1 MSGTDTGESTKVEG
15 RSTKPPADQGSG
27 ARTPPKPTESQETM
41 TVAPSDAPGPLRGS
55 VPSQPNTVVEDVAF
69 ADTEADA
76 SALEDSGLLGGKY
89 RIERSLAAGGMGQVV
104 IAEHLDLGRRVA
116 IKLLRR
122 ELVRDS
128 KTAERFRQEA
138 KIVAKLKSPHVVR
151 VFDVGSLDD
160 GTPYIVMEFL
170 EGEPLNRFISRNAP
184 VPIEQAVEI
193 ILQAL
198 DGIAEAHSAG
208 VVHRDL
214 KPHNLFVTSRVD
226 GARVIKVLDF
236 GISKVATEISLIT
249 DASTGGI
256 TLPNEILGTPIYM
269 APEQVTN
276 SKDVDGRADLWSM
289 GVILRE
295 MITGKRLFQGA
306 SPSAVFANI
315 LRDPVPDLLTECS
328 SVPAGLDD
336 VLARIL
342 ARDRDQRFSTAK
354 DMATALLPF
363 APVHTPHSTPVL
375 PGNLPPPAG
384 SAAPRPSVGSIPP
397 PIHSTS
403 PPPRKRFWLFVAAWF
418 VAGALAAVWYSSSRK
433 PTPPHA
439 SRHPTPSCP
448 PKVVRGHRG
457 RLAPL
462 MGPTQIAASSRST

>member
-1 MSGTDTGESTKVEG
+1 
-15 RSTKPPADQGSG
+15 
-27 ARTPPKPTESQETM
+27 
-41 TVAPSDAPGPLRGS
+41 
-55 VPSQPNTVVEDVAF
+55 
-69 ADTEADA
+69 
-76 SALEDSGLLGGKY
+76 
-89 RIERSLAAGGMGQVV
+89 MGQVV

-122 ELVRDS
+122 ELVRDA

-170 EGEPLNRFISRNAP
+170 EGEPLNRFIARNAP
-184 VPIEQAVEI
+184 LPIEQAVEI

-198 DGIAEAHSAG
+198 DGIAEAHNAG

-214 KPHNLFVTSRVD
+214 KPHNLFVTTRID

-236 GISKVATEISLIT
+236 GISKVATELSRIT
-249 DASTGGI
+249 DASAAGI

-295 MITGKRLFQGA
+295 MITGKRLFQAA

-315 LRDPVPDLLTECS
+315 LRDPVPDLLTECE
-328 SVPAGLDD
+328 SVPAGLDE
-336 VLARIL
+336 VLARTL
-342 ARDRDQRFSTAK
+342 ARDRDLRFSSAK
-354 DMATALLPF
+354 DMAAALLPF
-363 APVHTPHSTPVL
+363 APVHGAHASLDAGLAGKLAAPCGS
-375 PGNLPPPAG
+375 GG
-384 SAAPRPSVGSIPP
+384 SATELARFGPAPRSRQTTGSKAILVVHRSLVPGRRARRGLVLVHQNADTRIATDEP
-397 PIHSTS
+397 HATRSFEDQLDAPAIRVSE
-403 PPPRKRFWLFVAAWF
+403 PRPKHHRVEPR
-418 VAGALAAVWYSSSRK
+418 SSRIGTDRIGANRIGRSFSESA
-433 PTPPHA
+433 PAHA
-439 SRHPTPSCP
+439 SPSSP
-448 PKVVRGHRG
+448 RETTVVRVRGHRG
-457 RLAPL
+457 RLSSL
-462 MGPTQIAASSRST
+462 SIVQNAASSRST